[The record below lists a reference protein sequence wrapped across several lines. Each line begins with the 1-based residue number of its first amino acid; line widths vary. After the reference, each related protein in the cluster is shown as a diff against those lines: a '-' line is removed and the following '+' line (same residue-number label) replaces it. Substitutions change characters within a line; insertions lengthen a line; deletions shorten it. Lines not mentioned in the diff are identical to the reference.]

1 MNSYSAFIGSI
12 QYFID
17 SWAEEMDCLLNL
29 PRLNLRRVTANTQ
42 EIEVLKTFD
51 NLDKL
56 SIKIGIISIAISV
69 AF

>member
-1 MNSYSAFIGSI
+1 
-12 QYFID
+12 
-17 SWAEEMDCLLNL
+17 MDCLLNL